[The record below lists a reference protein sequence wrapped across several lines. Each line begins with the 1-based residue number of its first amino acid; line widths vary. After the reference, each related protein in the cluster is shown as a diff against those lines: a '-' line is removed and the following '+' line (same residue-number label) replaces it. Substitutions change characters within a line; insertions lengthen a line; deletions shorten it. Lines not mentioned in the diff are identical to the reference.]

1 MGIVERMRFW
11 RGVGSVLNT
20 GAGARLMAMTRGLVN
35 LSTRVLPGPRLDG
48 APPFSPLNRPLPECR
63 VTVVNTAGVYVEG
76 DDPFDVDDPKGDASF
91 REIPSDV
98 VTGDLRIAHAH
109 YTHRWWE
116 QDHEVILPLELL
128 RELEAAGVFRL
139 APRFFS
145 FGFGGLLTREY
156 LDPRRGTAHA
166 VARCL
171 ADDGVDLALLVP
183 A

>member
-1 MGIVERMRFW
+1 MAERIGFW
-11 RGVGSVLNT
+11 RRVGAALNT
-20 GAGARLMAMTRGLVN
+20 GAGARLMAMSRGLVN
-35 LSTRVLPGPRLDG
+35 LSTRVLPPPRID
-48 APPFSPLNRPLPECR
+48 ATPPFTTLTKKLPECR
-63 VTVVNTAGVYVEG
+63 VAVVNTAGLYVDGDEPFDI
-76 DDPFDVDDPKGDASF
+76 DDPRGDVSF

-98 VTGDLRIAHAH
+98 AADDLRIAHAH

-116 QDHEVILPLELL
+116 QDREVILPLERL
-128 RELEAAGVFRL
+128 RELAEVGVFGL

-156 LDPRRGTAHA
+156 IDPKGGTAHA

-171 ADDGVDLALLVP
+171 SDDGVDLALLVP